1 MVLVFEIC
9 EYIQETFYLLIHLKH
24 IFHFSAAV
32 SSVSLM
38 FWNNM
43 RIVSWL
49 LPMTETVFSLWSK
62 FSFAPCT
69 SSCRKTEGGAGTQWE
84 PAMSIVCCTSV
95 TVYKVAST
103 QLGKQVVTW
112 RDERDKFKSNQKPTS
127 THTFSKLVTYFPCLR
142 LQAYVTLLQAS
153 DSDSNFPS
161 SFLW

>member
-1 MVLVFEIC
+1 MVLVFDIC
-9 EYIQETFYLLIHLKH
+9 EYIQETFYLLIHLKN

-49 LPMTETVFSLWSK
+49 LPITETVFYLWSK
-62 FSFAPCT
+62 LSFAPCT
-69 SSCRKTEGGAGTQWE
+69 SLRGKIEGGTGTQGD
-84 PAMSIVCCTSV
+84 PAMSIVCWSRA

-103 QLGKQVVTW
+103 QLGKQVATW

-127 THTFSKLVTYFPCLR
+127 THVFSKLVTHFPCLR
-142 LQAYVTLLQAS
+142 LQAYVTSLQAS
-153 DSDSNFPS
+153 DSDSNFAS
-161 SFLW
+161 

>member
-9 EYIQETFYLLIHLKH
+9 EYIQETFYVLIYLKH

-49 LPMTETVFSLWSK
+49 LPMTETVVSLWSK
-62 FSFAPCT
+62 LSFGPCT
-69 SSCRKTEGGAGTQWE
+69 SLRGKIEGGTSTQGE

-95 TVYKVAST
+95 TTYKVAST
-103 QLGKQVVTW
+103 HFGKQVATW

-127 THTFSKLVTYFPCLR
+127 TNVFSKLVTHFPCLR
-142 LQAYVTLLQAS
+142 LQAYVTSLQAS
-153 DSDSNFPS
+153 DSDSNFAS
-161 SFLW
+161 

>member
-32 SSVSLM
+32 SSVSLI

-43 RIVSWL
+43 KIVSWL

-62 FSFAPCT
+62 LSFAPCT
-69 SSCRKTEGGAGTQWE
+69 SSCGKIEGGTGTQWE

-95 TVYKVAST
+95 TVYKVTSN
-103 QLGKQVVTW
+103 QLGNQVATW
-112 RDERDKFKSNQKPTS
+112 RDERDQFKSNQKPTF
-127 THTFSKLVTYFPCLR
+127 THVFSELVTHFPCLQ
-142 LQAYVTLLQAS
+142 LQAYVNLLQAS
-153 DSDSNFPS
+153 DSDSN
-161 SFLW
+161 LNT